1 MTPQHFSAW
10 RSWLDLTQAQ
20 VASLLSINKR
30 TVSVYETKG
39 PIPRTVA
46 LACMAITD
54 QSEPLDYRPLVE
66 AQHPKIS
73 TPFLVI
79 SDVKRPSRYRGV
91 YQLQENGQPA
101 LNPDFTNWVVEQG
114 WNIRTTVVTLE
125 LPDTRRRDVAVM
137 LFEDEVAQ
145 DAFVWRWR

>member
-1 MTPQHFSAW
+1 MTPQQFSEW

-20 VASLLSINKR
+20 VASRLSINKR

-39 PIPRTVA
+39 PIPQTVA

-54 QSEPLDYRPLVE
+54 LSEPLDYRPLVK
-66 AQHPKIS
+66 AQHPKLS

-79 SDVKRPSRYRGV
+79 HEIKRQSRFRTVYR
-91 YQLQENGQPA
+91 LQENGEPE
-101 LNPDFTNWVVEQG
+101 LSPDLTNWMVEQE
-114 WNIRTTVVTLE
+114 WSIRTAVVTLE